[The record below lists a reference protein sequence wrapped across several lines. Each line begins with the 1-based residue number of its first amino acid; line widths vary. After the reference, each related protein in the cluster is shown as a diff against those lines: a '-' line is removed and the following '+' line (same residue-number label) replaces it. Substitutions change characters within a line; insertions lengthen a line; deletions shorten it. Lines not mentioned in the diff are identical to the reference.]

1 MFKRMRLSAKIG
13 TGFFVLVVLVAI
25 IGCAG
30 WLGLRAVN
38 NRMQANTQ
46 ATATLEALNKCATLR
61 RDFAVKGFEKT
72 GDETKNAA
80 EKWEDAYAEMVADL
94 NALSDSAQLSGE
106 DKKLVKAALDGGEV
120 YKKAFMDL
128 ADQRREKDTAMDGWR
143 TIGGDITAAV
153 NKVTSDSIAPG
164 RQTAEQS
171 GDPAA
176 IIKWANIDVQLQTQ
190 VIEPFFLQRVM
201 GVYVIAKNGDTEWK
215 NFQDQMGKTNAGVAA
230 WKELV
235 KDDPALAAV
244 ADMIAQ
250 QLKDYAANGEKYH
263 TAILNE
269 RAADANMAGA
279 AKTVVDS
286 IQALQQSMQNSVNSV
301 TQFTSMLA
309 LVLTAVAVITG
320 IVLGIFIARSIT
332 KPINNVITNL
342 THGSSQVESAANQ
355 VAQSSQSMA
364 EGASEQAASLEETSA
379 SLEEITAMTRQNAD
393 NARQANITSNEARE
407 GADKGRE
414 AMQRMAAAIAKIK
427 GSSDETAKIIKTIDE
442 IAFQTNLL
450 ALNAAVE
457 AARAGD
463 AGKGFAVV
471 AEEVRNLAQ
480 RSAEA
485 AKNTSALIAD
495 AQKNADNGVSVSSEV
510 AAILERIVTSS
521 QKVTQLV
528 GEVSA
533 ACNEQAQGI
542 EQVNTAVAQMDKVT
556 QSNAANS
563 EEAASASEELSAQA
577 KELEEMV
584 QVLVGIVGGSSA
596 KNTSVKRQAPPA
608 AARRIHMG
616 KGENPRV
623 QRPAPDAARTKT
635 RLLIEAKKEDAGDK
649 TVSPSEVIPLD
660 ESDLRDF

>member
-1 MFKRMRLSAKIG
+1 MFKRMRLAAKIG
-13 TGFFVLVVLVAI
+13 TGFCILVVLVAI
-25 IGCAG
+25 IGSAG
-30 WLGLRAVN
+30 WMGLRAVN
-38 NRMQANTQ
+38 NRMTASTQ
-46 ATATLEALNKCATLR
+46 ATETLEKLNKCAMLR
-61 RDFAVKGFEKT
+61 RDFAVTGFEKT
-72 GDETKNAA
+72 GNETKNAA
-80 EKWEDAYAEMVADL
+80 EKWEDAYAEMVAGL
-94 NALSDSAQLSGE
+94 NVLKGSSQLSDE
-106 DKKLVKAALDGGEV
+106 DQKLVTAALDGGEV
-120 YKKAFMDL
+120 YKKAFADL
-128 ADQRREKDTAMDGWR
+128 VEQRKTKETAMDGWKKV
-143 TIGGDITAAV
+143 GGEITAAV
-153 NKVTSDSIAPG
+153 AKVTSESIAPG
-164 RQTAEQS
+164 RQAAEQAR
-171 GDPAA
+171 DPDA

-201 GVYVIAKNGDTEWK
+201 GVYVIAKNGDAEWQ
-215 NFQDQMGKTNAGVAA
+215 NFVDQLKKTNAGVAA
-230 WKELV
+230 WAELV
-235 KDDPALAAV
+235 KDNPALLAV
-244 ADMIAQ
+244 ADAIAQ
-250 QLKDYAANGEKYH
+250 QLKEYSAQGENYH
-263 TAILNE
+263 TAIVNE

-279 AKTVVDS
+279 AKSVVES
-286 IQALQQSMQNSVNSV
+286 IQGLQKSMQDSVNSV
-301 TQFTSMLA
+301 TQFTSLLA
-309 LVLTAVAVITG
+309 MVLTAAAVL
-320 IVLGIFIARSIT
+320 VGIFLAVFITRSIT
-332 KPINNVITNL
+332 KPINNVISNL
-342 THGSSQVESAANQ
+342 THGSSQVEAAANQ

-393 NARQANITSNEARE
+393 NARQANLTSNEARE

-414 AMQRMAAAIAKIK
+414 AMQRMASAIAKIK

-485 AKNTSALIAD
+485 AKNTSALIAE
-495 AQKNADNGVSVSSEV
+495 AQKNADNGVNVSTEV
-510 AAILERIVTSS
+510 ASILERIVTSS

-596 KNTSVKRQAPPA
+596 NAAQPPA
-608 AARRIHMG
+608 APAARRINVAQADNR
-616 KGENPRV
+616 KL
-623 QRPAPDAARTKT
+623 QRPPMRAAEPRAK
-635 RLLIEAKKEDAGDK
+635 RLLLEAKEDGAAKGK
-649 TVSPSEVIPLD
+649 SPNEVIPLD

>member
-1 MFKRMRLSAKIG
+1 MFKRMRLAAKIG
-13 TGFFVLVVLVAI
+13 TGFCILVVLVAI
-25 IGCAG
+25 IGTTG
-30 WLGLRAVN
+30 WLGLRTVN
-38 NRMQANTQ
+38 NRMTASMQAMD
-46 ATATLEALNKCATLR
+46 TLQSMNKCATLR
-61 RDFAVKGFEKT
+61 RDFAITGFQKV

-80 EKWEDAYAEMVADL
+80 EKWEEAYTEMVAGL
-94 NALSDSAQLSGE
+94 NGLKGSSQLSE
-106 DKKLVKAALDGGEV
+106 QEQLFVKAALDSGV
-120 YKKAFMDL
+120 LYKKAFD
-128 ADQRREKDTAMDGWR
+128 DRVEQRKIKEAAMDGWKKV
-143 TIGGDITAAV
+143 GGEITAAV
-153 NKVTSDSIAPG
+153 AKVTSESIAPG
-164 RQTAEQS
+164 RQAAEQAR
-171 GDPAA
+171 DPDA

-201 GVYVIAKNGDTEWK
+201 GVYVIARNGDAEWQS
-215 NFQDQMGKTNAGVAA
+215 FQEQLKKTNAGVAA
-230 WKELV
+230 WAELV
-235 KDDPALAAV
+235 KDNPALLAV
-244 ADMIAQ
+244 ADVITQ
-250 QLKDYAANGEKYH
+250 QMKEYATQGESYH
-263 TAILNE
+263 TAMVNE
-269 RAADANMAGA
+269 RTADANMAGA
-279 AKTVVDS
+279 AKTVVES
-286 IQALQQSMQNSVNSV
+286 IQNLQKSMQDSVESV
-301 TQFTSMLA
+301 TQFTSLLA
-309 LVLTAVAVITG
+309 MVLTVAAVVA
-320 IVLGIFIARSIT
+320 GIFLAVFITRSIT
-332 KPINNVITNL
+332 KPINNVISNL
-342 THGSSQVESAANQ
+342 THGSSQVEAASNQ

-393 NARQANITSNEARE
+393 NARQANLTSNEARE
-407 GADKGRE
+407 GAEKGRE
-414 AMQRMAAAIAKIK
+414 AMQRMASAIAKIK

-485 AKNTSALIAD
+485 AKNTSALIAE
-495 AQKNADNGVSVSSEV
+495 AQKNADNGVNVSTEV

-596 KNTSVKRQAPPA
+596 NASKTQAAP
-608 AARRIHMG
+608 AARRINVA
-616 KGENPRV
+616 KSDNRKL
-623 QRPAPDAARTKT
+623 QRPPMRTAEPRAK
-635 RLLIEAKKEDAGDK
+635 RLLLEAKEDGADK
-649 TVSPSEVIPLD
+649 GKSPNEVIPLD